1 MTLFIRC
8 PSPDVAKLHLFW
20 GEITPLTPFI
30 RPFIGVITPFYNHPK
45 GPTLYFFPKGKNAWI
60 FSKSYIELTH
70 SADFTLAK
78 RGVSF
83 EFLLFFSIG
92 VPIHPK
98 KASSPA
104 VQFYALSSP
113 TSLVCWWAAAQV
125 AAACGGHRR
134 DPWSP
139 GNSEGVAFFFVVEKT
154 RVSES
159 THLSF
164 PKNPDPS
171 LE

>member
-83 EFLLFFSIG
+83 EFLFFFHYRGSH
-92 VPIHPK
+92 PPK
-98 KASSPA
+98 KSFKSRRSVLRLEFPDVACVLVSGGPSSR
-104 VQFYALSSP
+104 
-113 TSLVCWWAAAQV
+113 SLWRPQTRPMISWKLRGRGVFFCRWK
-125 AAACGGHRR
+125 
-134 DPWSP
+134 
-139 GNSEGVAFFFVVEKT
+139 NSCF
-154 RVSES
+154 RIN
-159 THLSF
+159 SF
-164 PKNPDPS
+164 IFP
-171 LE
+171 